1 MILPLVTIVALAL
14 AALFLILLIIKPV
27 EKFTVLYDNKLKKL
41 IEEKQ
46 KIIDAYNKSKK

>member
-1 MILPLVTIVALAL
+1 VLKEAQVA
-14 AALFLILLIIKPV
+14 
-27 EKFTVLYDNKLKKL
+27 EEKLKKL